1 MKDVYTKNP
10 SLEEFKES
18 LETKKLSINEKKL
31 TPFYNNQGSIL
42 HILNWGDKLLC
53 TDTEIMFTP

>member
-42 HILNWGDKLLC
+42 HILN
-53 TDTEIMFTP
+53 